1 MAVAMTTAVVVS
13 VTTVVAVVV
22 TTAVTTLVAVEV
34 ARARGNFLGR
44 VAVTVVWRWQLSG
57 GSG

>member
-1 MAVAMTTAVVVS
+1 MTTAVVVS